1 MNLTMEKILDKI
13 IFTFVSI
20 YFFKNKL
27 KILTDQIFLFFYS
40 SSKNLRIKLNCSNS
54 GKDNINGI

>member
-1 MNLTMEKILDKI
+1 MNLTMKKILDKI

-27 KILTDQIFLFFYS
+27 KILTDQIFLFF
-40 SSKNLRIKLNCSNS
+40 LFFVEEF
-54 GKDNINGI
+54 KD

>member
-1 MNLTMEKILDKI
+1 MEKILDKI

-27 KILTDQIFLFFYS
+27 KILTDQIFLFF
-40 SSKNLRIKLNCSNS
+40 LFFVEEF
-54 GKDNINGI
+54 KD

>member
-40 SSKNLRIKLNCSNS
+40 SSKNLRIKYCFNG